1 VSVGAARRELEGRA
15 LARMELDRRTLQK
28 RYSEDAW
35 FWLSR
40 CVYTEDPL
48 EKRFAPFPANEPW
61 AQYLRV
67 PTALYQNPDVR
78 LRVMRKSRR
87 MIISW
92 LEIALRVWRAAKF
105 THEVIYFVALKLGL
119 HVNEGSL
126 EMVKRATQIL
136 EHLTNDSIV
145 YEPYRDHI
153 DFPQTRS
160 RIIAV
165 AQGADQLRGVPA
177 TDILM
182 DECAF
187 WPLAE
192 ETFTAARPT
201 IEGRGRITMVSTVN
215 PGSFFS
221 GFAKDQIGRPKHL
234 TLPPP
239 TIETPM
245 TGITVRRNPGNRA
258 TVVDVHYTADPRKRT
273 PEWKAA
279 ESAGQTEH
287 GWQREYEMNDDLF
300 AGLPVLEGAYDEAT
314 MAKPAPL
321 ALDPKRPI
329 IRGWDWGYT
338 HPCVVLGQFFESR
351 QLRIFRAWLG
361 HYTDL
366 EPFASDVL
374 RKCRERWPRMDFLD
388 CGDFAGNQRKGTG
401 PPEVDVMREKFG
413 VQVLTRYMRE
423 EEPLAWLRQDLMRRL
438 FRPGE
443 PCFLVE
449 VNEETEEFRRA
460 LRGGWHLDR
469 NGKPA
474 NDGLYEHYG
483 DALKAFKNYEFDG
496 TPYLRELET
505 AADADILRAKPDW

>member
-1 VSVGAARRELEGRA
+1 MSVGAARRELEGRA
-15 LARMELDRRTLQK
+15 LARMELDRRTLQR
-28 RYSEDAW
+28 RYIDDAW
-35 FWLSR
+35 FWLGQ
-40 CVYTEDPL
+40 CVHTEDP
-48 EKRFAPFPANEPW
+48 KTKAFRPFPAHEPW

-67 PTALYQNPDVR
+67 IVALYQNPNEHIV
-78 LRVMRKSRR
+78 VVRKSRR
-87 MIISW
+87 MMASW
-92 LEIALRVWRAAKF
+92 LSIALRVWKAAKSHNEAIF
-105 THEVIYFVALKLGL
+105 FVALKLGL
-119 HVNEGSL
+119 HPNEGSK
-126 EMVKRATQIL
+126 EMIKRATQIL
-136 EHLTNDSIV
+136 ERLTNDSIV
-145 YEPYRDHI
+145 YEAHSEYI
-153 DFPQTRS
+153 AFPETQS
-160 RIIAV
+160 RIVAV
-165 AQGADQLRGVPA
+165 AQGADQLRGPGP

-187 WPLAE
+187 WPLAQ
-192 ETFTAARPT
+192 ETFEGARPG
-201 IEGRGRITMVSTVN
+201 IEGHGKITMVSTVN

-221 GFAKDQIGRPKHL
+221 GFAKDQIGRPKSL
-234 TLPPP
+234 QLPPP
-239 TIETPM
+239 TIEAPM
-245 TGITVRRNPGNRA
+245 TGITIRRNTVNRA
-258 TVVDVHYTADPRKRT
+258 TVCDVHYSADARKRT
-273 PEWKAA
+273 AEWKEA
-279 ESAGQTEH
+279 ESAGLTEH

-469 NGKPA
+469 HGKPA

-483 DALKAFKNYEFDG
+483 DALKSFKNYEFDG
-496 TPYLRELET
+496 TPYLRDLEA